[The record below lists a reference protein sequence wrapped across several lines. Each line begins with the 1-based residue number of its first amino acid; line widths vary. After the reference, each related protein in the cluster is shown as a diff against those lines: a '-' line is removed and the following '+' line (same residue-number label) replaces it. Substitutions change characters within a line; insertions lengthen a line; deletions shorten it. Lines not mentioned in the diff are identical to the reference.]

1 MKINI
6 KTHSKLSFRFG
17 VVASV
22 FAALVAT
29 SLATVNAETTP
40 ILGQRC
46 ENEGSNTGISS
57 TSLICVKDKAGNLVW
72 ARVKVNSSG
81 GQPQP
86 AIRVS
91 GGSIEFHHWRGEDQA
106 YFDKIISQFQAANP
120 GTTVKQVI
128 LDSTSYAN
136 LAYSKISTNPKAA
149 IFATMR
155 GAQFKQFYDGGL
167 LRDISSERFVTNNI
181 VKSALTPGIV
191 DGKIY
196 GAPYHA
202 LFNNPLYN
210 ADMFAKKGWKVPTN
224 FTQVLAFCKTAKAAG
239 VIPFA
244 WPAATRGNG
253 GQIFNSFL
261 MNSAPDIATLT
272 KNIADLEAGTTDLTS
287 AWFKGIATKY
297 QQMGD
302 AGCFPAN
309 VSGYN
314 DTVAPSDFALGKAA
328 IYPCGTFCMAA
339 VTKVNPDMAGKM
351 KMMGLILTDDKPIY
365 EGITNNTFILSV
377 NAKASTKDQQVA
389 RAFMSFLLQ
398 PSIAQYYGVASSQHT
413 SVVNADYS
421 ANVDLLNTSDIMGK
435 KLLLAPRFL
444 FLLPQAKVRDV
455 VEDALIAAAT
465 GSNLTTMLAEKSKII
480 KQNLGK

>member
-57 TSLICVKDKAGNLVW
+57 TSLVCVKDKTGKLVW
-72 ARVKVNSSG
+72 SRVKVNSSG

-167 LRDISSERFVTNNI
+167 LRDISSERFVTSNI

-196 GAPYHA
+196 GAPYQA

-210 ADMFAKKGWKVPTN
+210 ADMFAKNGWKVPT
-224 FTQVLAFCKTAKAAG
+224 TWSQTLAFCKTAKAAG

-244 WPAATRGNG
+244 WPAATRGNA
-253 GQIFNSFL
+253 GQILNAFL
-261 MNSAPDIATLT
+261 MNADSSYATMAAHVAAIDT
-272 KNIADLEAGTTDLTS
+272 GKETVQSD
-287 AWFKGIATKY
+287 WFKAIAGKY
-297 QQMGD
+297 KQMND

-314 DTVAPSDFALGKAA
+314 DTAAPADFAAGKAA
-328 IYPCGTFCMAA
+328 IYPTGSFGIST
-339 VTKVNPDMAGKM
+339 VVGLNPAMSGKI
-351 KMMGLILTDDKPIY
+351 KMFGMITTDSKPLY

-377 NAKASTKDQQVA
+377 NAKASTTDQKIA
-389 RAFMSFLLQ
+389 NAFISFLAT
-398 PSIAQYYGVASSQHT
+398 PEMAQIYAVGTSQHV
-413 SVVNADYS
+413 SIINVNYA
-421 ANVDLLNTSDIMGK
+421 ANVNLLNVSDIMGK

-444 FLLPQAKVRDV
+444 FNNVNGVRNPL
-455 VEDALIAAAT
+455 EDALIAIGGGADVDKTLASTAAT
-465 GSNLTTMLAEKSKII
+465 IKSNLGA
-480 KQNLGK
+480 